1 MINAS
6 MLIDNDMI
14 QAILYDFFIHT
25 IYNNFKR
32 GRYAYDLV
40 RKSLIY
46 KLLSLSKQKHLNS

>member
-32 GRYAYDLV
+32 GGYTYDLV
-40 RKSLIY
+40 TLEY
-46 KLLSLSKQKHLNS
+46 